1 MPYEFP
7 CIIADQIKKQK
18 KTSKCKLINWIYK
31 KLFGYE
37 YESTL
42 PEGCSVI
49 LLGDKLVF
57 RDQETYERVRDSI
70 LENNETEILWG

>member
-7 CIIADQIKKQK
+7 CIIANQIKKQK
-18 KTSKCKLINWIYK
+18 KTSRCKLINWIYK

-42 PEGCSVI
+42 PEGCSVM

-57 RDQETYERVRDSI
+57 RDKETYERVRDSI
-70 LENNETEILWG
+70 LENNETEIL